1 MTPNVFIL
9 APSERLNSD
18 NGLKRLFRGRGE
30 FVDELSLLYTLIRER
45 EADLILITEGFPGIN
60 PITLRKIRMRAPDA
74 DLYRIVESDL
84 NSDEDPNF
92 DGDISLTEGSRG
104 VSRRIDR
111 ILKQR
116 DLMSRYGMVG
126 HSEKIKVVAETIERI
141 AATDISILIIGPSG
155 TGKELVARAIHDNSQ
170 RSDKRFVALNCG
182 AIAEGVLESE
192 LFGHEKGAFTGS
204 VGKREGLFLQADGG
218 TIFLDEIGET
228 KPDMQVKLLRV
239 LEDGVFYPVGG
250 DKPIRSDVR
259 VLAATNRDLAEAIG
273 EGTFREDLYFRLSVV
288 KIIMPPLH
296 DRREDIIPLLYH
308 FGRHS
313 GLKGYSERAVD
324 LLTRYDWPGNVRQ
337 LRNFAARMAA
347 LHPDEEV
354 SLDDVEQFITEQG
367 LGQRNLPVAT
377 GHTREEAGQELIY
390 HALIQ
395 LGQEVKMLRDLI
407 MANLPTHNDYEV
419 HSAEND
425 RMHYK
430 DKGNGDGLSLQNM
443 ERDMIEKALRET
455 GGNRKEAAKVL
466 GIGERT
472 LYRKLKKYNLN

>member
-1 MTPNVFIL
+1 MKPNVLIL
-9 APSERLNSD
+9 AGNDRPGTGDRLKKVFESQ
-18 NGLKRLFRGRGE
+18 GE
-30 FVDELSLLYTLIRER
+30 FVDELSLLYTFIREK
-45 EADLILITEGFPGIN
+45 EVDLILIAEGFPGIN
-60 PITLRKIRMRAPDA
+60 PITLRKIRMRAPYA
-74 DLYRIVESDL
+74 DLYRIVESDI
-84 NSDEDPNF
+84 EREKDPSF
-92 DGDISLTEGSRG
+92 DGDISLAEGVRG
-104 VSRRIDR
+104 VSRRISR

-116 DLMSRYGMVG
+116 ELMSRFGMVG

-155 TGKELVARAIHDNSQ
+155 TGKELVARAIHDNSK
-170 RSDKRFVALNCG
+170 RSGERFVAINCG
-182 AIAEGVLESE
+182 AIAEGILESE

-273 EGTFREDLYFRLSVV
+273 EGSFREDLYFRLGVV
-288 KIIMPPLH
+288 KINMPPLH
-296 DRREDIIPLLYH
+296 ERREDIIPLLYF
-308 FGRHS
+308 FGRLN
-313 GLKGYSERAVD
+313 GLKGYSERAID

-347 LHPDEEV
+347 LHPEEEV
-354 SLDDVEQFITEQG
+354 SLTDVEQFISEQG
-367 LGQRNLPVAT
+367 LGQRNLPVVT

-407 MANLPTHNDYEV
+407 TANLPTHNDYEI
-419 HSAEND
+419 HPGDSG
-425 RMHYK
+425 RGSYK
-430 DKGNGDGLSLQNM
+430 NKGNGLSLQNM
-443 ERDMIEKALRET
+443 EKDMIERALNQT
-455 GGNRKEAAKVL
+455 GGNRKEAARVL